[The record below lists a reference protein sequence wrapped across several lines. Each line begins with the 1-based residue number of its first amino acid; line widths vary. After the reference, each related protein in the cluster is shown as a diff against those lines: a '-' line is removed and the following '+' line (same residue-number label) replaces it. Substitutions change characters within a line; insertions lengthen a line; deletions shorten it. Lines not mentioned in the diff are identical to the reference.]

1 MFGTYKDWYNRVE
14 DKSKLIVVCNGKMIR
29 GKDKEKCNECEVI
42 GFYIMD
48 DKAIIE
54 VNGTY

>member
-14 DKSKLIVVCNGKMIR
+14 DKSKIIVVCNGKVVR
-29 GKDKEKCNECEVI
+29 GNDRAKCNACEVI

-48 DKAIIE
+48 DKVSIE